1 MNEIKQNGREWS
13 LNKPYYDEFLVE
25 LPKLVQKFDLSEDDS
40 TISPEMSKEQN
51 NLNDQQLAALI
62 HQATAHA
69 NREEIPQSSNSSNRG
84 ESGTEDTILGMQA
97 KDLVTLINAGVQAL
111 DGTTNPQGST
121 AEDFVTQISNLVR
134 ATGGDINNLLDMV
147 SDILGNPQNTND
159 AAWDLD

>member
-1 MNEIKQNGREWS
+1 MLQALSYS
-13 LNKPYYDEFLVE
+13 LDTSSILQEKDLM
-25 LPKLVQKFDLSEDDS
+25 DLSEDDS

-51 NLNDQQLAALI
+51 NLNDQQLAALV

-69 NREEIPQSSNSSNRG
+69 NREEIPHIQPSTSSNRG

-111 DGTTNPQGST
+111 DGTTNPQDAQGST
-121 AEDFVTQISNLVR
+121 AEDVVTQVSNLLQ

-147 SDILGNPQNTND
+147 PDILGNPQNTND